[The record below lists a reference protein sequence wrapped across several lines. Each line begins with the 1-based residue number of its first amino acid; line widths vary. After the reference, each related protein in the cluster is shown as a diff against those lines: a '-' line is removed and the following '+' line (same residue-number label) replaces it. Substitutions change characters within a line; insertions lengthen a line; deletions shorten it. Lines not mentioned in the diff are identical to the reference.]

1 VLLALRA
8 QATPPTMDVP
18 ADYARRLRR
27 VRRELGFSQQELAAK
42 IGAAQKAVVYHW
54 ESGKRRPSP
63 VFWQRI
69 QDLITG
75 ALRR

>member
-1 VLLALRA
+1 
-8 QATPPTMDVP
+8 MDVP
-18 ADYARRLRR
+18 ADYAGRLRR

-42 IGAAQKAVVYHW
+42 IGAAHKAVVYQW
-54 ESGKRRPSP
+54 ESGKRRPSL

-69 QDLITG
+69 QDLSTG